1 MIDRTASFGIP
12 IDCTQYTYDKQPTST
27 MDPSL
32 VLEQTIQDV
41 SNLQEEFRY
50 ILEEIRRM
58 DGTSLEHKKKFL
70 QKDIQLQKMN
80 KQKSSATESADEDK
94 LTSEIREELKSLG
107 SLQNSKCVQA
117 NTALFLVSRH
127 LAKLEKNMTIL
138 EEDGVLPPVEE
149 EPVSGSEMSKE
160 SSVVSIGERKKRAST
175 TSATPPI
182 PKKKKKLNKSNSS
195 QKLQQQLQPAEPGA
209 LPAEGED
216 HIGPAEKNIKM
227 RNKDPRNR
235 GDGHSI
241 ENDEED
247 KTLYCFCQRVSF
259 GEMVACDGPNCKYE
273 WFHYGCVGLK
283 EPPKGTWY
291 CPDCTQ
297 ELAKNKQ
304 KKKR

>member
-1 MIDRTASFGIP
+1 
-12 IDCTQYTYDKQPTST
+12 

-50 ILEEIRRM
+50 ILEEIRRT
-58 DGTSLEHKKKFL
+58 DGNSIEHKKKFL
-70 QKDIQLQKMN
+70 QKDTQLQKLS
-80 KQKSSATESADEDK
+80 KQKSSTAETSDEDK
-94 LTSEIREELKSLG
+94 LVSEIREEIETLE
-107 SLQNSKCVQA
+107 SLQNSKCTQA

-138 EEDGVLPPVEE
+138 EEDGVLPPVDE
-149 EPVSGSEMSKE
+149 EPLSGSEMSKE
-160 SSVVSIGERKKRAST
+160 SSVISIGERKKRVST
-175 TSATPPI
+175 PSATPPI
-182 PKKKKKLNKSNSS
+182 PKKKKKLHKISSS
-195 QKLQQQLQPAEPGA
+195 QKLQQPVQSVESDT
-209 LPAEGED
+209 LPVEGTD
-216 HIGPAEKNIKM
+216 HIGPAEKGVKM
-227 RNKDPRNR
+227 RNKDPRSR

-259 GEMVACDGPNCKYE
+259 GEMVACDGANCKYE

-304 KKKR
+304 KRKRS